1 MRIYLVGFMG
11 AGKSTVGRLLAERL
25 GLPLVDLDRQAAE
38 RRGRPVSEILTD
50 EGEAS
55 FRELESALLAVTA
68 ELADV
73 VVATGGGALNRAS
86 NRRFI
91 QRHGVSVWLH
101 PSFDDLLTRLLRTS
115 LAKRP
120 LFGDASQA
128 RALYERRLNSYRQ
141 ADLEV
146 VVAAGERAKQTVARV
161 VKRLEES
168 RCAT

>member
-11 AGKSTVGRLLAERL
+11 AGKSTVGRLLAKRL
-25 GLPLVDLDRQAAE
+25 GLPLMDLDSQAAK

-55 FRELESALLAVTA
+55 FRELESALLAETA

-73 VVATGGGALNRAS
+73 VVATGGGVLNRVS

-91 QRHGVSVWLH
+91 QCHGVSVWLH
-101 PSFDDLLTRLLRTS
+101 PSFDDLLTRLLQTS
-115 LAKRP
+115 PSLRP
-120 LFGDASQA
+120 LFGGASQA
-128 RALYERRLNSYRQ
+128 RALYRRRRSQYQQ

-146 VVAAGERAKQTVARV
+146 VVDAGERPEQTAARV
-161 VKRLEES
+161 MSRLEEN